1 VGLDLSELELSE
13 LGHPTA
19 GLVPPGPPVI
29 GAVAG
34 MKLGAYARISYAIGD
49 EKEAAVDRQLADDR
63 EWAKL
68 HGHEI
73 VAEYVDPKTS
83 AYKNVRREHFERM
96 LADLDAGAIDG
107 VVVWKLDRLVRNH
120 RDFERF
126 EEIRSGRG
134 ALLAAVHEPID
145 TSTEIGMMIVRLLVS
160 FARLESANNSL
171 RTSAAMAEA
180 AKLGRLPGGGS
191 RPFGYSRVPAI
202 RNGDGKLVA
211 YPTLEIIAEECDL
224 VREAARR
231 VLDEGASLTGIA
243 NEWNTAGV
251 PTPAGGMW
259 YTSQVRRLLTSPRI
273 AGLREH
279 HGEIVAEATWPP
291 LIDRET
297 FDRLVARIEGRALKQ
312 GRPHKYMLSGGILRC
327 GICKHPMTGAHHKAT
342 PVKPAATEYR
352 CQVVPGPKRCGKISV
367 AAQAVDDL
375 VAEQIAQRYANYQP
389 EPADDGEAELVRQIE
404 ADKERLAEV
413 GREYADGAIPIET
426 MRAAVERLEA
436 RIGATSRRL
445 ARSTTVVVPTGG
457 ADAIREAFGLPRE
470 DGAAPG
476 PPRSMA
482 WRRSFVT
489 RIIESIEVKPAKV
502 RGGPFDSDRIVVDWV
517 KRRPA

>member
-1 VGLDLSELELSE
+1 MELELLD
-13 LGHPTA
+13 LGVPDLGRPT
-19 GLVPPGPPVI
+19 GDLVPPGPPVDQV
-29 GAVAG
+29 VAG
-34 MKLGAYARISYAIGD
+34 MKLGAYARISYGIGD
-49 EKEAAVDRQLADDR
+49 EKEAAIDRQLTDDR
-63 EWAKL
+63 EWARL
-68 HGHEI
+68 HGHEV

-83 AYKNVRREHFERM
+83 AFKNVRREHFERL
-96 LADLDAGAIDG
+96 LADLDAGVIDG

-171 RTSAAMAEA
+171 RTSAAMAESA
-180 AKLGRLPGGGS
+180 RLGRLPGGGS
-191 RPFGYSRVPAI
+191 RPFGYTRVPAV
-202 RNGDGKLVA
+202 RNGDGKIVS
-211 YPTLEIIAEECDL
+211 YPTLAIVPEEAAL
-224 VREAARR
+224 VRDAARR
-231 VLDEGASLTGIA
+231 VLEQGASLTGIA
-243 NEWNTAGV
+243 SEWNTAGV

-279 HGEIVAEATWPP
+279 HGEIVAEATWPA

-342 PVKPAATEYR
+342 PVKAAATEYR

-389 EPADDGEAELVRQIE
+389 EPADDAESELLAQIE
-404 ADKERLAEV
+404 ADKERL
-413 GREYADGAIPIET
+413 REIGEQYADGAIPIET
-426 MRAAVERLEA
+426 LKAAVERLEA

-445 ARSTTVVVPTGG
+445 ARSTMVVPEG
-457 ADAIREAFGLPRE
+457 ADAIRDAFGIPRE
-470 DGAAPG
+470 AGQEPAT
-476 PPRSMA
+476 PRSMA
-482 WRRSFVT
+482 WRRQFVS
-489 RIIESIEVKPAKV
+489 RVIDSIEVRPAAV
-502 RGGPFDSDRIVVDWV
+502 RGGPFDGDRIVIEWTR
-517 KRRPA
+517 RRPA

>member
-1 VGLDLSELELSE
+1 MELELPE
-13 LGHPTA
+13 LGHPT
-19 GLVPPGPPVI
+19 GDLFPPGPPVDA
-29 GAVAG
+29 AVG
-34 MKLGAYARISYAIGD
+34 SMKLGAYARISYAVGD

-63 EWAKL
+63 EWARL
-68 HGHEI
+68 YGHEI

-83 AYKNVRREHFERM
+83 AFKSVRREHFERM

-171 RTSAAMAEA
+171 RTSAAMAQS

-191 RPFGYSRVPAI
+191 RPFGYSYVPAV
-202 RNGDGKLVA
+202 RNGDGKIIE
-211 YPTLEIIAEECDL
+211 YPTLEIIEEEATL
-224 VREAARR
+224 VRDAARA
-231 VLDEGASLTGIA
+231 VLEQGASLTSIA
-243 NEWNTAGV
+243 QEWNTAGV
-251 PTPAGGMW
+251 TTPGGSVW
-259 YTSQVRRLLTSPRI
+259 RTSQVRRLLTSPRI

-279 HGEIVAEATWPP
+279 RGQVVAEGTWPS
-291 LIDRET
+291 LVDRET

-312 GRPHKYMLSGGILRC
+312 GRPHKYLLTGVLHC
-327 GICKHPMTGAHHKAT
+327 GMCKQPMSGAHHKAT
-342 PVKPAATEYR
+342 DRKAAATEYR
-352 CQVVPGPKRCGKISV
+352 CLPVPGPKRCGKISV

-375 VAEQIAQRYANYQP
+375 VAEEIAQRYANYQP
-389 EPADDGEAELVRQIE
+389 EPADDNEAEMVRQIE

-413 GREYADGAIPIET
+413 GRSYADGAIPIET

-457 ADAIREAFGLPRE
+457 ADAIREAFGLRRE
-470 DGAAPG
+470 DGATPS

-489 RIIESIEVKPAKV
+489 RVIESIEVKPARV
-502 RGGPFDSDRIVVDWV
+502 RGGPFDGGRVVIEWV
-517 KRRPA
+517 KRRPAAG

>member
-1 VGLDLSELELSE
+1 MLELPELGLLDLGRPTGELV
-13 LGHPTA
+13 A
-19 GLVPPGPPVI
+19 PGPPVDR
-29 GAVAG
+29 AVAG
-34 MKLGAYARISYAIGD
+34 MKIGAYARISYAIGD
-49 EKEAAVDRQLADDR
+49 EKEAAIDRQLADDR
-63 EWAKL
+63 EWARL
-68 HGHEI
+68 HGHEV

-83 AYKNVRREHFERM
+83 AFKYVRREHFERM

-171 RTSAAMAEA
+171 RTSAAMAES

-191 RPFGYSRVPAI
+191 RPFGYSCVPAV
-202 RNGDGKLVA
+202 RNGDGKIVA
-211 YPTLEIIAEECDL
+211 YPTLEIIEEEATR
-224 VREAARR
+224 VRDAARA
-231 VLDEGASLTGIA
+231 VLEQGASLTSIA
-243 NEWNTAGV
+243 QEWNTAGV
-251 PTPAGGMW
+251 TTPGRSVW
-259 YTSQVRRLLTSPRI
+259 RTSQVRRLLTSPRI

-279 HGEIVAEATWPP
+279 RGQVVAEGTWPP
-291 LIDRET
+291 LVDRET

-312 GRPHKYMLSGGILRC
+312 GRPHKYLLTGVLHC
-327 GICKHPMTGAHHKAT
+327 GVCKQPMSGAHHKETDRKA
-342 PVKPAATEYR
+342 AATEYR
-352 CQVVPGPKRCGKISV
+352 CLPVPGPKRCGKISI
-367 AAQAVDDL
+367 AAGSVDAL
-375 VAEQIAQRYANYQP
+375 VTEEIAQRYANYRP
-389 EPADDGEAELVRQIE
+389 EPTDDNEAALVAQIE

-445 ARSTTVVVPTGG
+445 ARSAVVIPTGG
-457 ADAIREAFGLPRE
+457 ADAIREAL
-470 DGAAPG
+470 APTST
-476 PPRSMA
+476 RSMA
-482 WRRSFVT
+482 WRRQFVG
-489 RIIESIEVKPAKV
+489 RVIERIEVKPAAV
-502 RGGPFDSDRIVVDWV
+502 RGGPFDGDRMVIEWV

>member
-1 VGLDLSELELSE
+1 MELELLD
-13 LGHPTA
+13 LGVPDLGRPT
-19 GLVPPGPPVI
+19 GELVPPGPPV
-29 GAVAG
+29 GRAVAG

-68 HGHEI
+68 RGHEV

-83 AYKNVRREHFERM
+83 AFKNVRREHFERM

-126 EEIRSGRG
+126 EEIRSSRG

-171 RTSAAMAEA
+171 RTSAAMAES

-191 RPFGYSRVPAI
+191 RPFGYSRVPAV
-202 RNGDGKLVA
+202 RENGKIIE
-211 YPTLEIIAEECDL
+211 YPTLAIIPEE
-224 VREAARR
+224 RELICTAARA
-231 VLDEGASLTGIA
+231 VLEQGASLTGIA
-243 NEWNTAGV
+243 HEWNTAGV

-291 LIDRET
+291 LIDRDT

-312 GRPHKYMLSGGILRC
+312 GRPHKYLLSGILRC
-327 GICKHPMTGAHHKAT
+327 GVCQQPMTGARHKQRDET
-342 PVKPAATEYR
+342 VYR
-352 CQVVPGPKRCGKISV
+352 CMVVPGPKRCGKITISAGSV
-367 AAQAVDDL
+367 ENL
-375 VAEQIAQRYANYQP
+375 VAEEIAQRYANYQP
-389 EPADDGEAELVRQIE
+389 EPADEGEAELIRQIE

-413 GREYADGAIPIET
+413 GREYADGAIPIVT

-457 ADAIREAFGLPRE
+457 ADAIREAFGLPRA
-470 DGAAPG
+470 DGAEPG
-476 PPRSMA
+476 PPRSMG

-489 RIIESIEVKPAKV
+489 RVIESIEVKPAKV
-502 RGGPFDSDRIVVDWV
+502 RGGPFDADRVVIQWV
-517 KRRPA
+517 RRRPA

>member
-1 VGLDLSELELSE
+1 MELELLD
-13 LGHPTA
+13 LGVPDLGRPT
-19 GLVPPGPPVI
+19 GNLVPPGPPVD
-29 GAVAG
+29 GVVVG

-63 EWAKL
+63 EWAGL
-68 HGHEI
+68 HGHEV

-83 AYKNVRREHFERM
+83 AFKNVRREHFERM

-126 EEIRSGRG
+126 EEIRSSRG

-180 AKLGRLPGGGS
+180 ARLGRLAGGGS
-191 RPFGYSRVPAI
+191 RPFGYSRVPAV
-202 RNGDGKLVA
+202 RNGDGKIVS
-211 YPTLEIIAEECDL
+211 YPTLAIIPEEAAL
-224 VREAARR
+224 VRDAARR

-243 NEWNTAGV
+243 HEWNAAEV
-251 PTPAGGMW
+251 PTPAGGKW

-279 HGEIVAEATWPP
+279 RGEVVAEGIWPA
-291 LIDRET
+291 LVDRET

-312 GRPHKYMLSGGILRC
+312 GRPHKYLLTGVLRC
-327 GICKHPMTGAHHKAT
+327 GFCQQPMSGAHHKAT
-342 PVKPAATEYR
+342 SRKAAATEYR
-352 CQVVPGPKRCGKISV
+352 CLPVPGPKRCGKISV

-375 VAEQIAQRYANYQP
+375 VAEQIAQRFANYQP
-389 EPADDGEAELVRQIE
+389 EPADEAEAELLAQIE
-404 ADKERLAEV
+404 ADKERL
-413 GREYADGAIPIET
+413 REIGEQYADGAIPIET
-426 MRAAVERLEA
+426 LKAAVERLEA

-445 ARSTTVVVPTGG
+445 ARSTMVIPEG
-457 ADAIREAFGLPRE
+457 ADAIREAFGLQVDE
-470 DGAAPG
+470 G
-476 PPRSMA
+476 PPPAPRSMA
-482 WRRSFVT
+482 WRRQLVG
-489 RIIESIEVKPAKV
+489 RVIDSIEVKPAAV
-502 RGGPFDSDRIVVDWV
+502 RGGPFDGDRIVIEWT
-517 KRRPA
+517 KRRPG

>member
-1 VGLDLSELELSE
+1 
-13 LGHPTA
+13 
-19 GLVPPGPPVI
+19 
-29 GAVAG
+29 
-34 MKLGAYARISYAIGD
+34 
-49 EKEAAVDRQLADDR
+49 
-63 EWAKL
+63 
-68 HGHEI
+68 
-73 VAEYVDPKTS
+73 
-83 AYKNVRREHFERM
+83 M

-134 ALLAAVHEPID
+134 ALLAAVHDPID

-171 RTSAAMAEA
+171 RTSAAMAES

-191 RPFGYSRVPAI
+191 RPFGYRRVPAV
-202 RNGDGKLVA
+202 RENGKIIE
-211 YPTLEIIAEECDL
+211 YPTLAIIPEERELVCD
-224 VREAARR
+224 AARA
-231 VLDEGASLTGIA
+231 VLEQGASLTGIA
-243 NEWNTAGV
+243 HDWNTAGV

-291 LIDRET
+291 LIDRDT

-312 GRPHKYMLSGGILRC
+312 GRPHKYLLSGVLRC
-327 GICKHPMTGAHHKAT
+327 GHCKQPMTGASHRPNKA
-342 PVKPAATEYR
+342 KPNGASEYR
-352 CQVVPGPKRCGKISV
+352 CLVVPGPKRCGKISV

-375 VAEQIAQRYANYQP
+375 VAEEIAQRYANYQP
-389 EPADDGEAELVRQIE
+389 EPADDHEAELVRQIE

-413 GREYADGAIPIET
+413 GREYADGAIPVET

-445 ARSTTVVVPTGG
+445 ARSTTVVVPTCG
-457 ADAIREAFGLPRE
+457 ADAIREAFGLRRA
-470 DGAAPG
+470 DGAEQG
-476 PPRSMA
+476 PARSMA
-482 WRRSFVT
+482 WRRQFVA
-489 RIIESIEVKPAKV
+489 RVIDYIEVKPATV
-502 RGGPFDSDRIVVDWV
+502 RGGPFDGDRIEVHWA